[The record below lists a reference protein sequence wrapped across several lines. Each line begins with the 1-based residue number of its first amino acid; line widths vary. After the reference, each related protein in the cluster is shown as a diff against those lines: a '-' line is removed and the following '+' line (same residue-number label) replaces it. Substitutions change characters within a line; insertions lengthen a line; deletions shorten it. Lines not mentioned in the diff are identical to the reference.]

1 MINQSLSQISFLEKN
16 SALVKLSTSAIK
28 SGRNSLLILQVKFNI
43 NSTMLVVQKFGGTS
57 VGDIARIKNV
67 AKKVKQEI
75 ELGNKVVVVVSAMSG
90 VTNQLVEY
98 CSQVSSL
105 TDNESLSEYDSITA
119 TGEQVTCGLLA
130 LELQSIG
137 YKARSFLGWQIPVTT
152 DDVFSKARIDDI
164 DGSHILEAIKKYDVV
179 VVAGFQGIHVK
190 SQRITTLGRGGSDT
204 SAVAVA
210 AAIKADR
217 CDIYTDVDGVYS
229 TDPRIT
235 DKARKLNKV
244 TYEEMLE
251 MAYSGSKV
259 LQTRSVAMAMAHNV
273 RVRVLSTFAETTENS
288 GTILVNNNEEIMEKR
303 LITGISYSKSDV
315 RITLTKMPDH
325 AGLSSAIFGALAE
338 KEVNI
343 DMIVQNISADSK
355 SVDITFTTGKEEVE
369 RAKMAIESVKSEAE
383 YEEMKIDEGIAK
395 ISVIGVGM
403 ISHSGVAHTMFKTL
417 AEKGINILLISTSEI
432 KISVLIAKEYGELA
446 VRVLHSAYELDK

>member
-1 MINQSLSQISFLEKN
+1 M
-16 SALVKLSTSAIK
+16 
-28 SGRNSLLILQVKFNI
+28 
-43 NSTMLVVQKFGGTS
+43 
-57 VGDIARIKNV
+57 
-67 AKKVKQEI
+67 
-75 ELGNKVVVVVSAMSG
+75 
-90 VTNQLVEY
+90 
-98 CSQVSSL
+98 
-105 TDNESLSEYDSITA
+105 
-119 TGEQVTCGLLA
+119 
-130 LELQSIG
+130 
-137 YKARSFLGWQIPVTT
+137 
-152 DDVFSKARIDDI
+152 
-164 DGSHILEAIKKYDVV
+164 KKYDVV
-179 VVAGFQGIHVK
+179 VVAGFQGVHTESNRV
-190 SQRITTLGRGGSDT
+190 TTLGRGGSDT
-204 SAVAVA
+204 SAVAIA

-235 DKARKLNKV
+235 DKARKLDKV

-273 RVRVLSTFAETTENS
+273 RVRVLSTFAETTATS

-303 LITGISYSKSDV
+303 LITGISYSKNDV

-325 AGLSSAIFGALAE
+325 PGLSSAIFGALAE

-343 DMIVQNISADSK
+343 DMIVQNVSADSK

-369 RAKMAIESVKSEAE
+369 RAKLAIESVKDQTK
-383 YEEMKIDEGIAK
+383 YEEMRIDEGIAK

-403 ISHSGVAHTMFKTL
+403 VSHSGVAHTMFKTL
-417 AEKGINILLISTSEI
+417 ADKGINILLISTSEI

-446 VRVLHSAYELDK
+446 VRVLHTAYELDK

>member
-1 MINQSLSQISFLEKN
+1 M
-16 SALVKLSTSAIK
+16 
-28 SGRNSLLILQVKFNI
+28 LI
-43 NSTMLVVQKFGGTS
+43 VQKFGGTS

-75 ELGNKVVVVVSAMSG
+75 DQGNKVVVVVSAMSG
-90 VTNQLVEY
+90 VTNQLVDY

-105 TDNESLSEYDSITA
+105 TNSEALSEYDSITA

-152 DDVFSKARIDDI
+152 DAVHGKARIDEVE
-164 DGSHILEAIKKYDVV
+164 GSRILEAMQQYDVV
-179 VVAGFQGIHVK
+179 VVAGFQGIHTKTNRV
-190 SQRITTLGRGGSDT
+190 TTLGRGGSDT
-204 SAVAVA
+204 SAVAAA

-217 CDIYTDVDGVYS
+217 CDIYTDVDGVYT

-235 DKARKLNKV
+235 DKARKLDKV

-273 RVRVLSTFAETTENS
+273 RVRVLSTFAQTTENS
-288 GTILVNNNEEIMEKR
+288 GTVLINNNEEIMEKR
-303 LITGISYSKSDV
+303 LITGISYSKNEV
-315 RITLTKMPDH
+315 RVTLSKMPDH
-325 AGLSSAIFGALAE
+325 PGVSSVIFGALSQA
-338 KEVNI
+338 EVNV
-343 DMIVQNISADSK
+343 DMIVQNISSDGK
-355 SVDITFTTGKEEVE
+355 LIDITFTTNKEELE
-369 RAKMAIESVKSEAE
+369 RAKIAIESVREEVK
-383 YEEMKIDEGIAK
+383 YEELRLDENIAK

-417 AEKGINILLISTSEI
+417 AEKGINLLLISTSEI

-446 VRVLHSAYELDK
+446 VRVLHTAYDLD